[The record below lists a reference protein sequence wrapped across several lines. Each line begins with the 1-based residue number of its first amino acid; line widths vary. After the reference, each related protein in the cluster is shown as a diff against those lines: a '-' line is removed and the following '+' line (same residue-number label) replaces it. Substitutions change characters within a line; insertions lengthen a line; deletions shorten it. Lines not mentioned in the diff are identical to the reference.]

1 MLALDVNI
9 LISAFRADS
18 PDHAAMRVFLED
30 SVNGTEPVGLTDAVL
45 GGVVRVLTHPKVFT
59 PPSPLDRVLSECED
73 LVSHPGTVRLL
84 PGPRHWEIFRG
95 LCVAANAKGNLVA
108 DAQHAA
114 IAIEN
119 GATWVSKDRDFARF
133 AGLRWRHPLD

>member
-1 MLALDVNI
+1 MLAIDVNI
-9 LISAFRADS
+9 LVSAFRTAA
-18 PDHAAMRVFLED
+18 PDHDAMRRYLED
-30 SVNGTEPVGLTDAVL
+30 AVNGTEPVGLTDAVL
-45 GGVVRVLTHPKVFT
+45 AGAVRVLTHPKVFT
-59 PPSPLDRVLSECED
+59 PPTSLDQVLTACSD

-84 PGPRHWEIFRG
+84 PGPRYWEIFTA

-114 IAIEN
+114 VAIEN
-119 GATWVSKDRDFARF
+119 GATWISRDRDFARF